1 MENKNTNSKDS
12 IDKYLS
18 DEYINAVST
27 TDCTGLIPSNPSSKA
42 EVDSYKEV
50 YNFQVPIAE
59 DQDEENEKNEKE

>member
-1 MENKNTNSKDS
+1 MENKKSDSKDS

-18 DEYINAVST
+18 DEYVNAVST

-42 EVDSYKEV
+42 EVDSYREI

-59 DQDEENEKNEKE
+59 NQEEKQNSKKNK

>member
-1 MENKNTNSKDS
+1 MKNKDSNPKDS

-18 DEYINAVST
+18 DEYINAAST
-27 TDCTGLIPSNPSSKA
+27 TDCTGLIPSNPTSKA

-59 DQDEENEKNEKE
+59 DQDDENEKE